1 MSFITCDWS
10 GTKPF
15 RPSISPLSLV
25 TSLARSPAAAGATGP
40 AGCAVPA
47 RAAPPASVATAT
59 KITMVL
65 SDARIAVLPSARSS
79 RAFYRATRDMSVP
92 PPAANTT
99 TKHDG
104 AQVGGEGEE
113 RTWHSLG
120 GAVAGY
126 ELLVGHPAGRDDLC
140 LEQRKDD
147 VASAKDQRPGAE
159 KAVEDR
165 KRLGPRELA
174 SDRQREQETEE
185 QHE

>member
-99 TKHDG
+99 TSHAG
-104 AQVGGEGEE
+104 AFQNAS
-113 RTWHSLG
+113 RPKAARARPTS
-120 GAVAGY
+120 AG
-126 ELLVGHPAGRDDLC
+126 LRIALVHIG
-140 LEQRKDD
+140 
-147 VASAKDQRPGAE
+147 
-159 KAVEDR
+159 
-165 KRLGPRELA
+165 
-174 SDRQREQETEE
+174 
-185 QHE
+185 